1 MAKKVRGGKF
11 TTKKEYEN
19 IMDRNPKINIIL
31 TYVSIINL
39 SINEIHVIINDG
51 DELPLEPNETLNLGE
66 LVVDKIVIK
75 EKDAVVK
82 YLGVE

>member
-31 TYVSIINL
+31 TYISIINL